1 MVALLLAL
9 VATGW
14 LRKDRVQI
22 GAQTRATAMAID
34 RALSFGDTNA
44 LLASIYYRRAEDE
57 QFKPVLAEFLRA
69 AVTLR
74 QQIRVSFDVQPVRL
88 QIWLWTAEQL
98 FHGQPRRGRDN
109 PPAGRI
115 TDDFF
120 QPYLLVMV
128 KARGG
133 WKWDFFASLA
143 PVAARERMRSLQER
157 SALCERITLG
167 IRDGEITTGEQ
178 ALALLQERVN

>member
-1 MVALLLAL
+1 
-9 VATGW
+9 
-14 LRKDRVQI
+14 
-22 GAQTRATAMAID
+22 
-34 RALSFGDTNA
+34 
-44 LLASIYYRRAEDE
+44 
-57 QFKPVLAEFLRA
+57 
-69 AVTLR
+69 
-74 QQIRVSFDVQPVRL
+74 
-88 QIWLWTAEQL
+88 
-98 FHGQPRRGRDN
+98 
-109 PPAGRI
+109 
-115 TDDFF
+115 
-120 QPYLLVMV
+120 MV